1 MEPINKRQ
9 RPKAKLF
16 RYERDFVVADPH
28 HVYYDAVMH
37 SPWNHDSGG
46 HLPQRDEWSTYRYT
60 VKDII
65 LGIATHRF
73 NKNTRRLE
81 IRAYFIGEHPLFREL
96 EPTRAMLTVLFCQSY
111 QSGGSLDIFFE
122 HGIPFDIRLLI
133 EQTVSCFLSGHDQL
147 IPGEVGSKVFA
158 ALSSLSP
165 EIQDRIAAQNVD
177 IDAVCYNT
185 YRGTWLPN
193 HIRSLLQNGI
203 PLRWIFKS
211 RPDPLGN
218 SLVYSH
224 LITHVKAAL
233 LTEYAVRRLEDR
245 QMGESLS
252 KVIHRVDDGQHALY
266 RSSEDINIT
275 DEESTIRVAAESPFC
290 LIPIMPKSTGSLAS
304 ELPRDLRRAY
314 AAAES
319 GTPILVVPLD
329 YIYLDEH
336 LREKYYRAITENG
349 FQLAV
354 VGLTAS
360 QLLAEAEI
368 NLSITAAQAD
378 PDEVDMI
385 NVDRYPD

>member
-1 MEPINKRQ
+1 MEPINKRKS
-9 RPKAKLF
+9 PKAKLF
-16 RYERDFVVADPH
+16 RYEQDFVVADPH

-37 SPWNHDSGG
+37 SPWNHDGGG

-133 EQTVSCFLSGHDQL
+133 EQTVGYFLSGHDQL

-158 ALSSLSP
+158 ALSSLST
-165 EIQDRIAAQNVD
+165 EIQERIAAQNVD
-177 IDAVCYNT
+177 IDTVCYNT

-211 RPDPLGN
+211 RPDPLSN
-218 SLVYSH
+218 PLAYNH

-245 QMGESLS
+245 QMGESLANA
-252 KVIHRVDDGQHALY
+252 IHRVDDRQNTWY
-266 RSSEDINIT
+266 WSSENIVIP
-275 DEESTIRVAAESPFC
+275 DEESTIRITPQSLFC
-290 LIPIMPKSTGSLAS
+290 LIPVVPKSTGSLYS
-304 ELPRDLRRAY
+304 ELQSDLARAH

-319 GTPILVVPLD
+319 GIPILAVPLD
-329 YIYLDEH
+329 YIYLDEQ
-336 LREKYYRAITENG
+336 LQKKYYRTITESG

-354 VGLTAS
+354 VGLTSS
-360 QLLAEAEI
+360 QLLSEAEF
-368 NLSITAAQAD
+368 NLSVTAAQAD